1 MSSSDEA
8 ETTPVKN
15 MDEAAARLRSS
26 RAGKASHLTRRM
38 NIVNNLMNDGYL
50 DEVKANMKRFNDLL
64 DEFKALHI
72 SYTEMLDED
81 AKREDEDKWHQP
93 RCAQITAFLN
103 TVIEWI
109 STMETDTSLSHG
121 GPGDVDTHSVR
132 SDKSG
137 ASSSSFTSSTLRI
150 SAEAERAALMA
161 KASKLQEKHA
171 IEEQEQILKKRRETL
186 ELQTKIAATTAKI
199 DYLKEAEA
207 AMRSPAQFLYG

>member
-1 MSSSDEA
+1 
-8 ETTPVKN
+8 
-15 MDEAAARLRSS
+15 
-26 RAGKASHLTRRM
+26 M

-121 GPGDVDTHSVR
+121 GPGDVDTHSVG

-150 SAEAERAALMA
+150 SAEAERAASGVRRIKTPYRSRMLDVRESNLMISSA
-161 KASKLQEKHA
+161 GGGGGDAVRCAASGSSFA
-171 IEEQEQILKKRRETL
+171 SAASCASRRMGC
-186 ELQTKIAATTAKI
+186 ASS
-199 DYLKEAEA
+199 
-207 AMRSPAQFLYG
+207 RRR